1 MNVKVFNVEM
11 IDTEYRKYIFKKNIY
26 KCLLDM
32 NYISLEEYEKSI
44 VQLKEK
50 YISKK

>member
-1 MNVKVFNVEM
+1 MNANVFNVEM
-11 IDTEYRKYIFKKNIY
+11 IDVEYRKYILKTNIY

-32 NYISLEEYEKSI
+32 DYISLEEYEKSI